1 MTVTRPRAVALE
13 GTNGAGKTYLARR
26 AAALAGPSCHLAA
39 ELPDSAGLPAQVVTA
54 LRAGG
59 DPFLRTGA
67 PRTET
72 LLLAALQVHRMETLP
87 ALPDGTTVLED
98 RGPLSVAVY
107 QAVILHP
114 GDPATALAAAEQILA
129 LIGQWRPLPHA
140 LLLIDDPRRCRDRFT
155 QRSGRPPSPGE
166 TRLMTEAAGLYELIA
181 ARSPRGI
188 TILDRRELDE
198 DACASI
204 IARACAAAGAS
215 PAGRHA
221 TRSAKEAARW

>member
-1 MTVTRPRAVALE
+1 MTATRPHAVALE

-26 AAALAGPSCHLAA
+26 AAALAGPSCHLIP
-39 ELPDSAGLPAQVVTA
+39 ELPDSGGLTAQVITA
-54 LRAGG
+54 LQAGG
-59 DPFLRTGA
+59 DPFLRTGV

-72 LLLAALQVHRMETLP
+72 LLLAALQVHRAETLP
-87 ALPDGTTVLED
+87 PLASGTTVLED

-114 GDPATALAAAEQILA
+114 GNPAAALAAAEQILA

-140 LLLIDDPRRCRDRFT
+140 LLLTDDPRRCRDRLT
-155 QRSGRPPSPGE
+155 RRSGRPPSPGE
-166 TRLMTEAAGLYELIA
+166 AHLMTEAAGLYELIA

-198 DACASI
+198 DACADA
-204 IARACAAAGAS
+204 IARSCAAAGA
-215 PAGRHA
+215 AGRGRHTA
-221 TRSAKEAARW
+221 RSEREAAR

>member
-39 ELPDSAGLPAQVVTA
+39 ELPDSAGLPAQVIGA

-67 PRTET
+67 PCAET

-107 QAVILHP
+107 QAVILYP
-114 GDPATALAAAEQILA
+114 GDPAAAMAAAEQILV
-129 LIGQWRPLPHA
+129 LIGQWRPLPHV
-140 LLLIDDPRRCRDRFT
+140 LLLIDDPRRCRDRLA

-166 TRLMTEAAGLYELIA
+166 MRLMAEAAGLYELIA
-181 ARSPRGI
+181 ARSPHGV

-198 DACASI
+198 AACVSI
-204 IARACAAAGAS
+204 IARTCATAEAVPG
-215 PAGRHA
+215 GRHA
-221 TRSAKEAARW
+221 IRPVKEAVRW